1 MFAAARAQA
10 SLGRGISTNTLD
22 RYGRC
27 AAYINPTVIEERKFN
42 ATSIDVFSR
51 LLMDWIIWLGCP
63 IDDDVAN
70 IVHAQL
76 LFLTSVDSKADIS
89 LYINTQGGSISA
101 GLGIY
106 DTMQLITPDVA
117 TICTGMAASMSSVL
131 LCSGTKGKRS
141 ALPHSRVMIHQPLG
155 GVKGQAEDILIEAR
169 EIEKCRE
176 ELFRIISMHSGQPYD
191 KVFADGDR
199 NFWMTADEALA
210 YGMVDKIM
218 GGKK

>member
-1 MFAAARAQA
+1 MTEFEKYA

-22 RYGRC
+22 RYAGFVSG
-27 AAYINPTVIEERKFN
+27 YINPTVIEERKLN

-51 LLMDWIIWLGCP
+51 LLMDRIIWVGCA

-70 IVHAQL
+70 IVQAQL
-76 LFLTSVDSKADIS
+76 LFLSSIDSKADIS
-89 LYINTQGGSISA
+89 LYLNTPGGSVSD

-106 DTMQLITPDVA
+106 DTMQIITPDVA
-117 TICTGMAASMSSVL
+117 TICTGMAASMGSVL
-131 LCSGTKGKRS
+131 LCAGAKGKRS

-169 EIEKCRE
+169 EIEKYRK
-176 ELFRIISMHSGQPYD
+176 ELFGIISEHSGQPFD

-199 NFWMTADEALA
+199 NYWMTAQEARE
-210 YGMVDKIM
+210 YGMIDQIM
-218 GGKK
+218 TKSR